1 MNQIYNIEKLVALR
15 RELHTNPELSGK
27 EVETHKRL
35 KAFLSP
41 LNADEMIE
49 NLGGNGLALVFK
61 GKEKGKKTLF
71 RADIDALPITEKT
84 ALAYASQ
91 NAGVAHV
98 CGHDGHS
105 TILAGLAMR
114 LAEKRPQ
121 KGEVILLFQPA
132 EETGEGAQQVIDD
145 PKYEKLKPNLAFAL
159 HNLPGFDNNTI
170 IIKRDTFAAAS
181 VGLKIKLHGRTAHAS
196 QPETGLSPAF
206 ALAEIIKGF
215 TEMAERWTQS
225 EKFKLLTLTYAKLGE
240 QAFGTAPG
248 EAECWMTIRSYEDEA
263 LHEMEDECV
272 KSAKQIADRN
282 GIAIELSRHEPFAAT
297 VNDAQATAM
306 IEKAAEA
313 NSLKIIQLDTPF
325 KWSEDFGQ
333 FGQCSPIA
341 LFGIGSGL
349 KQPALHN
356 PDFNFPDSLIDP
368 AVDMFEH
375 LCRQNN
381 G

>member
-1 MNQIYNIEKLVALR
+1 
-15 RELHTNPELSGK
+15 
-27 EVETHKRL
+27 
-35 KAFLSP
+35 
-41 LNADEMIE
+41 
-49 NLGGNGLALVFK
+49 
-61 GKEKGKKTLF
+61 
-71 RADIDALPITEKT
+71 
-84 ALAYASQ
+84 
-91 NAGVAHV
+91 
-98 CGHDGHS
+98 
-105 TILAGLAMR
+105 
-114 LAEKRPQ
+114 
-121 KGEVILLFQPA
+121 
-132 EETGEGAQQVIDD
+132 
-145 PKYEKLKPNLAFAL
+145 
-159 HNLPGFDNNTI
+159 
-170 IIKRDTFAAAS
+170 
-181 VGLKIKLHGRTAHAS
+181 
-196 QPETGLSPAF
+196 
-206 ALAEIIKGF
+206 
-215 TEMAERWTQS
+215 
-225 EKFKLLTLTYAKLGE
+225 LTLTYAKLGE